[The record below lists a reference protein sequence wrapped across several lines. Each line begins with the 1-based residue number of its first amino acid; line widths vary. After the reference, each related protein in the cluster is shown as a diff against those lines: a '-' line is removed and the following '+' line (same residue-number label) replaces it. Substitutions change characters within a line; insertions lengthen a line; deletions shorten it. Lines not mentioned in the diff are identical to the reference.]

1 MQKQTWDNFGDILTA
16 LEETWPA
23 AARQTIGPWII
34 RDGQEGGKRVSA
46 ATPNSDWTQADIQ
59 TAEAA
64 MRDLG
69 QTPLFM
75 ITDQDQ
81 NLDHALANAGYDI
94 IDPVN
99 IYSNSVDTLT
109 TERPPKVSM
118 FSVWPPLAIE
128 IDMWAEGD
136 ISDARVN
143 VMKRVQ
149 GPKTSILA
157 RWNDHPAGVGFAA
170 THGRDAFVHAVE
182 IRTQQRHQGV
192 ASWLMKHAAFWAAE
206 QVASRLNV
214 ACTKAN
220 VAANAL
226 YRSIGMKVV
235 GEYHY
240 RMKG

>member
-1 MQKQTWDNFGDILTA
+1 MQKQTWDDFGDILTS

-23 AARQTIGPWII
+23 AARLNLGPWII
-34 RDGQEGGKRVSA
+34 RDGQGGGKRVSA
-46 ATPNSDWTQADIQ
+46 ATPKSIWTPKDIEQAE
-59 TAEAA
+59 TA
-64 MRDLG
+64 MQDLEK
-69 QTPLFM
+69 TPLFM
-75 ITDQDQ
+75 ITEQDLD
-81 NLDHALANAGYDI
+81 LDHALANAGYDV

-99 IYSNSVDTLT
+99 IYSTTIDTMI

-128 IDMWAEGD
+128 IDMWAEGG

-170 THGRDAFVHAVE
+170 VHGKDAFVHAVE
-182 IRTQQRHQGV
+182 IRRHQRHQGV
-192 ASWLMKHAAFWAAE
+192 ASWLMKQAAFWAAE
-206 QVASRLNV
+206 QGASRLNV

-226 YRSIGMKVV
+226 YRSISMKVV

-240 RMKG
+240 RTKG

>member
-1 MQKQTWDNFGDILTA
+1 MQKQTWDDFGDILTA
-16 LEETWPA
+16 LDATWPA
-23 AARQTIGPWII
+23 AARQSIGPWII

-46 ATPNSDWTQADIQ
+46 ATPNSDWTPADIQ
-59 TAEAA
+59 TAEAT

-75 ITDQDQ
+75 IINQDHD
-81 NLDHALANAGYDI
+81 LDHALADTGYDI
-94 IDPVN
+94 VDPVN
-99 IYSNSVDTLT
+99 IYSTSVDTLT
-109 TERPPKVSM
+109 IERPPKVSM

-128 IDMWAEGD
+128 IDMWAEGG

-157 RWNDHPAGVGFAA
+157 RWNDYPAGVGFAA
-170 THGRDAFVHAVE
+170 VHGKDAFVHAVE
-182 IRTQQRHQGV
+182 IRAAQRQQGV
-192 ASWLMKHAAFWAAE
+192 ASWLMKQAAFWAAE
-206 QVASRLNV
+206 QGVSRLNV

>member
-1 MQKQTWDNFGDILTA
+1 MQKQTWDDFGDILTA

-23 AARQTIGPWII
+23 AARRTTGPWII
-34 RDGQEGGKRVSA
+34 RYGQGGGKRVSA

-64 MRDLG
+64 MHDLG

-81 NLDHALANAGYDI
+81 GLDQALADAGYDI
-94 IDPVN
+94 VDPVN
-99 IYSNSVDTLT
+99 IYSTSADTLT
-109 TERPPKVSM
+109 TELPPKVSM

-128 IDMWAEGD
+128 IDIWSEGG

-149 GPKTSILA
+149 GPKISILA

-170 THGRDAFVHAVE
+170 LHGKNAFVHAVE
-182 IRTQQRHQGV
+182 IRSTQRQQGV
-192 ASWLMKHAAFWAAE
+192 ATWLMKQAAFWAAE
-206 QVASRLNV
+206 QGASRLNV

-226 YRSIGMKVV
+226 YRSIGMRVV

>member
-1 MQKQTWDNFGDILTA
+1 MQKQTWDDFGDILIA

-23 AARQTIGPWII
+23 VARHTMDPWTI
-34 RDGQEGGKRVSA
+34 RDGQGGGKRVSA
-46 ATPNSDWTQADIQ
+46 ATPNSYWTQADIQ
-59 TAEAA
+59 AAETA
-64 MRDLG
+64 MQDLG

-75 ITDQDQ
+75 VIDQDQ
-81 NLDHALANAGYDI
+81 DLDRALAGAGYDI
-94 IDPVN
+94 VDPVN
-99 IYSNSVDTLT
+99 IYSTSVDTLT

-128 IDMWAEGD
+128 IDMWAEGG
-136 ISDARVN
+136 ISDARFN

-157 RWNDHPAGVGFAA
+157 RWNDNPAGVGFAA
-170 THGRDAFVHAVE
+170 VHGKDAFVHAVE
-182 IRTQQRHQGV
+182 IRSTQRQRGV
-192 ASWLMKHAAFWAAE
+192 ASWLMKQAAFWAAE
-206 QVASRLNV
+206 QGASRLNV

>member
-1 MQKQTWDNFGDILTA
+1 MQKQTWDDFGDILIA
-16 LEETWPA
+16 LDATWPA

-34 RDGQEGGKRVSA
+34 REGQCGGKRVSA
-46 ATPNSDWTQADIQ
+46 ATPSSDWTPADIQ
-59 TAEAA
+59 RAEAA

-75 ITDQDQ
+75 ITKQDQ
-81 NLDHALANAGYDI
+81 NLDHALANAGYEI

-99 IYSNSVDTLT
+99 IYSTSVDTLT

-128 IDMWAEGD
+128 IDMWAEGG

-143 VMKRVQ
+143 VMNRVQ

-170 THGRDAFVHAVE
+170 VYGKDTFVHAVE
-182 IRTQQRHQGV
+182 IRSTQRQQGV
-192 ASWLMKHAAFWAAE
+192 ASWLMKQAAFWAAE
-206 QVASRLNV
+206 HGSSRLNV

-226 YRSIGMKVV
+226 YRSIDMKVV

>member
-1 MQKQTWDNFGDILTA
+1 MQKQTWDDFGDILTTLDA
-16 LEETWPA
+16 TWPA
-23 AARQTIGPWII
+23 AARQTMGPWII
-34 RDGQEGGKRVSA
+34 RDGQGGGKRVSA
-46 ATPNSDWTQADIQ
+46 ATPQSNWTPADIQ

-64 MRDLG
+64 MHDLE

-81 NLDHALANAGYDI
+81 GLDQALAYAGYDI
-94 IDPVN
+94 VDPVN
-99 IYSNSVDTLT
+99 IYSTSVGTLT

-128 IDMWAEGD
+128 IDMWADGS
-136 ISDARVN
+136 ISEARVN
-143 VMKRVQ
+143 VMKRVR

-170 THGRDAFVHAVE
+170 VHGNDAFVHAVE
-182 IRTQQRHQGV
+182 IRNDQRQQGV
-192 ASWLMKHAAFWAAE
+192 ASWLMKQAAFWATE
-206 QVASRLNV
+206 QGANRLNV

>member
-1 MQKQTWDNFGDILTA
+1 MQKQTWDDFGNILTA
-16 LEETWPA
+16 LDATWPA
-23 AARQTIGPWII
+23 AARQVMGPWII
-34 RDGQEGGKRVSA
+34 RDGQGGGKRVSA
-46 ATPNSDWTQADIQ
+46 ATPNSDWTPADIQ
-59 TAEAA
+59 TAEVA
-64 MRDLG
+64 MQDLG

-75 ITDQDQ
+75 ITDKDQ
-81 NLDHALANAGYDI
+81 HLDQALAKAGYDI
-94 IDPVN
+94 VDPVN
-99 IYSNSVDTLT
+99 IYSTCADTLT

-128 IDMWAEGD
+128 IDMWAEGG

-170 THGRDAFVHAVE
+170 VHGKHAFVHAVE
-182 IRTQQRHQGV
+182 IRSTQCQKGV
-192 ASWLMKHAAFWAAE
+192 ASWLTKQAAFWAAE
-206 QVASRLNV
+206 QGASRLNV

-220 VAANAL
+220 MAANAL

>member
-1 MQKQTWDNFGDILTA
+1 MQKQTWDDFGDILTA
-16 LEETWPA
+16 LDATWPA
-23 AARQTIGPWII
+23 AARQSIGPWII

-46 ATPNSDWTQADIQ
+46 ATPNSDWTPTDIQ
-59 TAEAA
+59 TAEAT

-75 ITDQDQ
+75 IIDQDHD
-81 NLDHALANAGYDI
+81 LDHALADTGYDI
-94 IDPVN
+94 VDPVN
-99 IYSNSVDTLT
+99 IYSTSVHTLT
-109 TERPPKVSM
+109 IERPPKVSM

-128 IDMWAEGD
+128 IDMWAEGG
-136 ISDARVN
+136 ISDARVD

-170 THGRDAFVHAVE
+170 VHGKDAFVHAVE
-182 IRTQQRHQGV
+182 IRAAQRQQGV
-192 ASWLMKHAAFWAAE
+192 ASWLMKQAAFWAAE
-206 QVASRLNV
+206 QGASRLNV

>member
-1 MQKQTWDNFGDILTA
+1 MQKQTWDDFGDILTA
-16 LEETWPA
+16 LDATWPA
-23 AARQTIGPWII
+23 AARQTMGPWII
-34 RDGQEGGKRVSA
+34 RDGQGGGKRVSA
-46 ATPNSDWTQADIQ
+46 ATPQSDWTPADIQ
-59 TAEAA
+59 TAEVA
-64 MRDLG
+64 MQDLG

-75 ITDQDQ
+75 ITDKDP
-81 NLDHALANAGYDI
+81 NLDQALATAGYDI
-94 IDPVN
+94 VDPVN
-99 IYSNSVDTLT
+99 IYSTSVDTLT

-128 IDMWAEGD
+128 IDMWAEGG

-149 GPKTSILA
+149 GPKHLFW
-157 RWNDHPAGVGFAA
+157 RAGMITPRGRFCGF
-170 THGRDAFVHAVE
+170 HGNDAFVHAVE
-182 IRTQQRHQGV
+182 IRNHQRQQGV
-192 ASWLMKHAAFWAAE
+192 ASWLMKQAAFWAAE
-206 QVASRLNV
+206 QGASRLNV

>member
-1 MQKQTWDNFGDILTA
+1 MQKQTWDDFGDILTTLDA
-16 LEETWPA
+16 TWPA
-23 AARQTIGPWII
+23 AARQTMGPWII
-34 RDGQEGGKRVSA
+34 RDGQGGGKRVSA
-46 ATPNSDWTQADIQ
+46 ATPQSNWTPADIQ
-59 TAEAA
+59 TAEVA
-64 MRDLG
+64 MQDLG

-75 ITDQDQ
+75 ITDKDP
-81 NLDHALANAGYDI
+81 NLDQALATAGYDI
-94 IDPVN
+94 VDPVN
-99 IYSNSVDTLT
+99 IYSTSVDTLT

-128 IDMWAEGD
+128 IDMWAEGG

-143 VMKRVQ
+143 VMKRVH

-170 THGRDAFVHAVE
+170 IHGNDAFVHAVE
-182 IRTQQRHQGV
+182 IRNHQRQQGV
-192 ASWLMKHAAFWAAE
+192 ARWLMKQAAFWAAE
-206 QVASRLNV
+206 QEASRLNV

-220 VAANAL
+220 MAANAL

>member
-1 MQKQTWDNFGDILTA
+1 MQKQTWDDFGDILIA
-16 LEETWPA
+16 LEATWPA

-34 RDGQEGGKRVSA
+34 RDGQGGGKRVSA
-46 ATPNSDWTQADIQ
+46 ATPNSDWTSQDIRWAQ
-59 TAEAA
+59 TA

-81 NLDHALANAGYDI
+81 HLDHALANAGYDI
-94 IDPVN
+94 VDPVN
-99 IYSNSVDTLT
+99 IYSTSVDTLT

-128 IDMWAEGD
+128 IDMWAEGG
-136 ISDARVN
+136 ITDARVN
-143 VMKRVQ
+143 VMKRVPA
-149 GPKTSILA
+149 PKTSILA

-170 THGRDAFVHAVE
+170 VHGKHAFVHAVE
-182 IRTQQRHQGV
+182 IRSHQRQQGV
-192 ASWLMKHAAFWAAE
+192 AGWLMKQAAFWAAE
-206 QVASRLNV
+206 QGASRLNI

>member
-1 MQKQTWDNFGDILTA
+1 T
-16 LEETWPA
+16 
-23 AARQTIGPWII
+23 
-34 RDGQEGGKRVSA
+34 
-46 ATPNSDWTQADIQ
+46 
-59 TAEAA
+59 
-64 MRDLG
+64 
-69 QTPLFM
+69 
-75 ITDQDQ
+75 
-81 NLDHALANAGYDI
+81 
-94 IDPVN
+94 
-99 IYSNSVDTLT
+99 SVDTLT

-128 IDMWAEGD
+128 IDMWAEGG

-143 VMKRVQ
+143 VMKRVH

-170 THGRDAFVHAVE
+170 IHGNDAFVHAVE
-182 IRTQQRHQGV
+182 IRNHQRQQGV
-192 ASWLMKHAAFWAAE
+192 ARWLMKQAAFWAAE
-206 QVASRLNV
+206 QEASRLNV

-220 VAANAL
+220 MAANAL

>member
-1 MQKQTWDNFGDILTA
+1 MQKQTRDDFGDILTA
-16 LEETWPA
+16 LDATWPA
-23 AARQTIGPWII
+23 AARQSIGPWII

-46 ATPNSDWTQADIQ
+46 ATPNSDWTPADIQ
-59 TAEAA
+59 TAEAT

-75 ITDQDQ
+75 IIDQDHD
-81 NLDHALANAGYDI
+81 LDHALADAGYDI
-94 IDPVN
+94 VDPVN
-99 IYSNSVDTLT
+99 IYSTSVDTLT
-109 TERPPKVSM
+109 IERPPKVSM

-128 IDMWAEGD
+128 IDMWDAGG

-170 THGRDAFVHAVE
+170 VHGKDAFVHAVE
-182 IRTQQRHQGV
+182 IRAAQRQQGV
-192 ASWLMKHAAFWAAE
+192 ASWLMKQAAFWAAE
-206 QVASRLNV
+206 QGASRLNV

>member
-1 MQKQTWDNFGDILTA
+1 MVKG
-16 LEETWPA
+16 A
-23 AARQTIGPWII
+23 ANAFQP
-34 RDGQEGGKRVSA
+34 QH
-46 ATPNSDWTQADIQ
+46 PNSNWTPADIQ
-59 TAEAA
+59 TAEVA
-64 MRDLG
+64 MQDLG

-75 ITDQDQ
+75 ITDKDQ
-81 NLDHALANAGYDI
+81 NLDQALATAGYDI
-94 IDPVN
+94 VDPVN
-99 IYSNSVDTLT
+99 IYSTSVDTLT

-128 IDMWAEGD
+128 IDMWAEGG

-170 THGRDAFVHAVE
+170 VHGNDAFVHAVE
-182 IRTQQRHQGV
+182 IRNHQRQQGV
-192 ASWLMKHAAFWAAE
+192 ASWLMKQAAFWAAE
-206 QVASRLNV
+206 QGASRLNV

>member
-1 MQKQTWDNFGDILTA
+1 MQKQTWDDFGDILTA
-16 LEETWPA
+16 LEETWPT
-23 AARQTIGPWII
+23 AARQTMGPWII
-34 RDGQEGGKRVSA
+34 RDGQGGGKRVSA
-46 ATPNSDWTQADIQ
+46 ASPNSYWTQADIQ
-59 TAEAA
+59 VAETA
-64 MRDLG
+64 MQDLG

-75 ITDQDQ
+75 IIDQDLD
-81 NLDHALANAGYDI
+81 LDHALADTGYDI
-94 IDPVN
+94 VDPVN
-99 IYSNSVDTLT
+99 IYSTSVDTLT
-109 TERPPKVSM
+109 IERPPKVSM

-128 IDMWAEGD
+128 IDMWAEGG

-170 THGRDAFVHAVE
+170 VHGKDAFVHALE
-182 IRTQQRHQGV
+182 IRNHQRQQGV
-192 ASWLMKHAAFWAAE
+192 ASWLMKQAAVWTAE
-206 QVASRLNV
+206 QGASRLNV

-226 YRSIGMKVV
+226 YHSIGMKVV

>member
-1 MQKQTWDNFGDILTA
+1 MQKQTWDDFGDILTA
-16 LEETWPA
+16 LDATWPA
-23 AARQTIGPWII
+23 AARQVIGPWII
-34 RDGQEGGKRVSA
+34 RDGQGGGKRVSA

-69 QTPLFM
+69 QTPFFM
-75 ITDQDQ
+75 TTDQDQ
-81 NLDHALANAGYDI
+81 ILDHTLADAGYDMV
-94 IDPVN
+94 DPVN
-99 IYSNSVDTLT
+99 IYSTSVDTLT

-128 IDMWAEGD
+128 IDMWAEGG

-182 IRTQQRHQGV
+182 IRTQKRQQGV

-206 QVASRLNV
+206 QGASRLNV
-214 ACTKAN
+214 ACTKSN

>member
-1 MQKQTWDNFGDILTA
+1 MQKQTWDDFGDILTA
-16 LEETWPA
+16 LDATWPA
-23 AARQTIGPWII
+23 AARQSIGPWII

-46 ATPNSDWTQADIQ
+46 ATPNSDWTPTDIQ
-59 TAEAA
+59 TAEAT

-75 ITDQDQ
+75 IIDQDHD
-81 NLDHALANAGYDI
+81 LDHALADTGYDI
-94 IDPVN
+94 VDPVN
-99 IYSNSVDTLT
+99 IYSTSVDTLT
-109 TERPPKVSM
+109 IARPPKVSM

-128 IDMWAEGD
+128 IDMWAEGG

-170 THGRDAFVHAVE
+170 VHGKDAFVHAVE
-182 IRTQQRHQGV
+182 IRAAQRQQGV
-192 ASWLMKHAAFWAAE
+192 ASWLMKQAAFWAAE
-206 QVASRLNV
+206 QGASRLNV

>member
-1 MQKQTWDNFGDILTA
+1 MQKQTWDDFGDILTA
-16 LEETWPA
+16 LDATWPA
-23 AARQTIGPWII
+23 AARQSIGPWII
-34 RDGQEGGKRVSA
+34 RNGQEGGKRVSA
-46 ATPNSDWTQADIQ
+46 ATPNSDWTPADIQ
-59 TAEAA
+59 TAEAT

-75 ITDQDQ
+75 IIHQDHD
-81 NLDHALANAGYDI
+81 LDHALADTGYDI
-94 IDPVN
+94 VDPVN
-99 IYSNSVDTLT
+99 IYSTSVHNLT
-109 TERPPKVSM
+109 IERPPKVSM

-128 IDMWAEGD
+128 IDMWAEGG

-170 THGRDAFVHAVE
+170 VHGKDAFVHAVE
-182 IRTQQRHQGV
+182 IRAAQRQQGV
-192 ASWLMKHAAFWAAE
+192 ASWLMKQAAFWAAE
-206 QVASRLNV
+206 QGASRLNV

>member
-1 MQKQTWDNFGDILTA
+1 MQKQTWDDFGDILTA

-23 AARQTIGPWII
+23 ADRQTIGPWII
-34 RDGQEGGKRVSA
+34 RDGQGGGKRVSA
-46 ATPNSDWTQADIQ
+46 ATPNSSWTHDDIQ
-59 TAEAA
+59 TAESA
-64 MRDLG
+64 MKSLK

-81 NLDHALANAGYDI
+81 DLDHALAHAGYKI

-99 IYSNSVDTLT
+99 IYSTAIDTLT
-109 TERPPKVSM
+109 TKRPPKVSM

-128 IDMWAEGD
+128 IDMWAEGG
-136 ISDARVN
+136 IGAPRIN
-143 VMKRVQ
+143 VMNRVQ

-170 THGRDAFVHAVE
+170 IHGIDAYVHAVE
-182 IRTQQRHQGV
+182 IRAHQRHQGV
-192 ASWLMKHAAFWAAE
+192 ASWLMKQAAFWASE
-206 QVASRLNV
+206 QGATRINV

-220 VAANAL
+220 AAANAL
-226 YRSIGMKVV
+226 YHSIGMKVV

-240 RMKG
+240 RTKG

>member
-1 MQKQTWDNFGDILTA
+1 MQKQTWDDFGDILTA
-16 LEETWPA
+16 LDATWPA
-23 AARQTIGPWII
+23 AARQSIGPWII

-46 ATPNSDWTQADIQ
+46 ATPNSNWTPADIQ
-59 TAEAA
+59 TAEAT

-75 ITDQDQ
+75 ILDQDHD
-81 NLDHALANAGYDI
+81 LDHALADTGYDI
-94 IDPVN
+94 VDPVN
-99 IYSNSVDTLT
+99 IYSTSVDTLT
-109 TERPPKVSM
+109 IERPPKVSM

-128 IDMWAEGD
+128 IDMWAEGG

-170 THGRDAFVHAVE
+170 VHGKDAFVHAVE
-182 IRTQQRHQGV
+182 IRAAQRQQGV
-192 ASWLMKHAAFWAAE
+192 ASWLMKQAAFWAAE
-206 QVASRLNV
+206 QGASRLNV

>member
-1 MQKQTWDNFGDILTA
+1 MQKQTWDNYGDILTA
-16 LEETWPA
+16 LDATWPA
-23 AARQTIGPWII
+23 AARRSTGPWII
-34 RDGQEGGKRVSA
+34 RDGQGGGKRVSA
-46 ATPNSDWTQADIQ
+46 ATPNSDWTPADIQ

-64 MRDLG
+64 MHDLE

-81 NLDHALANAGYDI
+81 GLDQALAYAGYDI
-94 IDPVN
+94 VDPVN
-99 IYSNSVDTLT
+99 IYSTSVGTLT

-128 IDMWAEGD
+128 IDMWADGS
-136 ISDARVN
+136 ISEARVN
-143 VMKRVQ
+143 VMKRVR

-170 THGRDAFVHAVE
+170 VHGNDAFVHAVE
-182 IRTQQRHQGV
+182 IRNHQRQQGV
-192 ASWLMKHAAFWAAE
+192 ARWLMKQAAFWAAE
-206 QVASRLNV
+206 QGASQLNV

>member
-1 MQKQTWDNFGDILTA
+1 MQKQTWDDFGDILTA
-16 LEETWPA
+16 LDATWPA
-23 AARQTIGPWII
+23 AARQSIGPWII

-46 ATPNSDWTQADIQ
+46 ATPNSDWTPADIQ
-59 TAEAA
+59 TAETT

-75 ITDQDQ
+75 IIDQDHD
-81 NLDHALANAGYDI
+81 LDHALADTGYDI
-94 IDPVN
+94 VDPVN
-99 IYSNSVDTLT
+99 IYSTSVDTLT
-109 TERPPKVSM
+109 IERPPKVSM

-128 IDMWAEGD
+128 IDMWAEGG
-136 ISDARVN
+136 ISDARFN

-170 THGRDAFVHAVE
+170 VHGKHAFVHAVE
-182 IRTQQRHQGV
+182 IRSTQRQKGV
-192 ASWLMKHAAFWAAE
+192 ASWLMKQAAFWAAE
-206 QVASRLNV
+206 QGASRLNV

>member
-1 MQKQTWDNFGDILTA
+1 MQKQTWDDFGDILTA
-16 LEETWPA
+16 LDATWPA
-23 AARQTIGPWII
+23 AARQTIDPWII
-34 RDGQEGGKRVSA
+34 RDGQGGGKRVSA

-69 QTPLFM
+69 QTRLFM

-99 IYSNSVDTLT
+99 IYSTSVDTLT

-128 IDMWAEGD
+128 TDMWAEGG

-170 THGRDAFVHAVE
+170 VHGKDAFVHAVE
-182 IRTQQRHQGV
+182 IRNHQRQQGV
-192 ASWLMKHAAFWAAE
+192 ASWLMKQAAFWAAE
-206 QVASRLNV
+206 QGASRLNV

-220 VAANAL
+220 MAANAL

>member
-1 MQKQTWDNFGDILTA
+1 MQKQTWDDFGDILTA
-16 LEETWPA
+16 LDATWPA
-23 AARQTIGPWII
+23 AARQSIGPWII

-46 ATPNSDWTQADIQ
+46 ATPNSDWTPADIQ
-59 TAEAA
+59 TAETT
-64 MRDLG
+64 MRNLG

-75 ITDQDQ
+75 IIDQDHD
-81 NLDHALANAGYDI
+81 LDHALAVTGYDI
-94 IDPVN
+94 VDPVN
-99 IYSNSVDTLT
+99 IYSTSVDPLT
-109 TERPPKVSM
+109 IERPPKVSM

-128 IDMWAEGD
+128 IDMWAEGG

-143 VMKRVQ
+143 VMKRVH

-170 THGRDAFVHAVE
+170 IHGNDAFVHAVE
-182 IRTQQRHQGV
+182 IRNHQRQQGV
-192 ASWLMKHAAFWAAE
+192 ASWLMKQAAFWAAE
-206 QVASRLNV
+206 QGASRLNV

-220 VAANAL
+220 MAANAL

>member
-1 MQKQTWDNFGDILTA
+1 MQKQTWDDFGDILTTLDA
-16 LEETWPA
+16 TWPA
-23 AARQTIGPWII
+23 AARQTMGPWII
-34 RDGQEGGKRVSA
+34 RDGQGGGKRVSA
-46 ATPNSDWTQADIQ
+46 ATPQSNWTPADIQ
-59 TAEAA
+59 TAEVA
-64 MRDLG
+64 MQDLG

-75 ITDQDQ
+75 ITDKDP
-81 NLDHALANAGYDI
+81 NLDQALATAGYDI
-94 IDPVN
+94 VDPVN
-99 IYSNSVDTLT
+99 IYSTSVNTLT

-128 IDMWAEGD
+128 IDMWAEGG

-143 VMKRVQ
+143 VMKRVH

-170 THGRDAFVHAVE
+170 IHGNDAFVHAVE
-182 IRTQQRHQGV
+182 IRNHQRQQGV
-192 ASWLMKHAAFWAAE
+192 ARWLMKQAAFWAAE
-206 QVASRLNV
+206 QEASRLNV

-220 VAANAL
+220 MAANAL

>member
-1 MQKQTWDNFGDILTA
+1 MVK
-16 LEETWPA
+16 
-23 AARQTIGPWII
+23 
-34 RDGQEGGKRVSA
+34 GGKRVSA

-59 TAEAA
+59 TAEVA
-64 MRDLG
+64 MQDLG

-75 ITDQDQ
+75 ITDKDP
-81 NLDHALANAGYDI
+81 NLDQALATAGYDI
-94 IDPVN
+94 VDPVN
-99 IYSNSVDTLT
+99 IYSTSVDTLT

-118 FSVWPPLAIE
+118 FSVWPPLTVE
-128 IDMWAEGD
+128 IDMWAEEG

-170 THGRDAFVHAVE
+170 VHGNDAFVHAVE
-182 IRTQQRHQGV
+182 IRNHQRQQGV
-192 ASWLMKHAAFWAAE
+192 AGWLMKQAAFWAAE
-206 QVASRLNV
+206 QGASRLNV

>member
-1 MQKQTWDNFGDILTA
+1 MQKQTWDDFGDILTTLDA
-16 LEETWPA
+16 TWPA
-23 AARQTIGPWII
+23 AARQTMGPWII
-34 RDGQEGGKRVSA
+34 RDGQGGGKRVSA
-46 ATPNSDWTQADIQ
+46 ATPQSNWTPADIQ
-59 TAEAA
+59 TAEVA
-64 MRDLG
+64 MQDLG

-75 ITDQDQ
+75 ITDKDP
-81 NLDHALANAGYDI
+81 NLDQALATAGYDI
-94 IDPVN
+94 VDPVN
-99 IYSNSVDTLT
+99 IYSTSVNTLT

-128 IDMWAEGD
+128 IDMWAEGG

-170 THGRDAFVHAVE
+170 AHGNDAFVHAVE
-182 IRTQQRHQGV
+182 IPNHQRQQGV

-206 QVASRLNV
+206 QGASRLNA

>member
-1 MQKQTWDNFGDILTA
+1 MQKQTWDDFGDILTA
-16 LEETWPA
+16 LDATWPA
-23 AARQTIGPWII
+23 AARESIGPWII

-46 ATPNSDWTQADIQ
+46 ATPNSDWTPADIQ
-59 TAEAA
+59 TAEAT

-75 ITDQDQ
+75 IIDQDHD
-81 NLDHALANAGYDI
+81 LDHALADTGYDI
-94 IDPVN
+94 VDPVN
-99 IYSNSVDTLT
+99 IYSTSVDTLT
-109 TERPPKVSM
+109 IERPPKVSM

-128 IDMWAEGD
+128 IDMWAEGG

-170 THGRDAFVHAVE
+170 VHGKDAFVHAVE
-182 IRTQQRHQGV
+182 IRAAQRQQGV
-192 ASWLMKHAAFWAAE
+192 ASWLMKQAAFWAAE
-206 QVASRLNV
+206 QGASRLNV

>member
-1 MQKQTWDNFGDILTA
+1 MQKKTWDNYGDILTA
-16 LEETWPA
+16 LDATWPA
-23 AARQTIGPWII
+23 AARRSTGPWII
-34 RDGQEGGKRVSA
+34 RDGQGGGKRVSA
-46 ATPNSDWTQADIQ
+46 ATPNSDWTPADIQ

-64 MRDLG
+64 MHDLE

-81 NLDHALANAGYDI
+81 GLDQALAYAGYDI
-94 IDPVN
+94 VDPVN
-99 IYSNSVDTLT
+99 IYSTSVGTLT

-128 IDMWAEGD
+128 IDMWADGS
-136 ISDARVN
+136 ISEARVN

-170 THGRDAFVHAVE
+170 VHGNDAFVHAVE
-182 IRTQQRHQGV
+182 IRNDQRQQGV
-192 ASWLMKHAAFWAAE
+192 ASWLMKQAAFWATE
-206 QVASRLNV
+206 QGANRLNV

>member
-1 MQKQTWDNFGDILTA
+1 MQKQTWDDFGDILTA
-16 LEETWPA
+16 LDATWPA
-23 AARQTIGPWII
+23 AARQSIGPWII

-46 ATPNSDWTQADIQ
+46 ATPNSDWTPADIQ
-59 TAEAA
+59 TAEAT

-75 ITDQDQ
+75 IIDQDHD
-81 NLDHALANAGYDI
+81 LDHALADTGYDI
-94 IDPVN
+94 VDPVN
-99 IYSNSVDTLT
+99 IYSTSVDTLT
-109 TERPPKVSM
+109 IERPPKVSM

-128 IDMWAEGD
+128 IDMWAEGG

-143 VMKRVQ
+143 VMKRVH

-170 THGRDAFVHAVE
+170 IHGNDAFVHAVE
-182 IRTQQRHQGV
+182 IRNHQRQQGV
-192 ASWLMKHAAFWAAE
+192 ARWLMKQAAFWAAE
-206 QVASRLNV
+206 QEASRLNV

-220 VAANAL
+220 MAANAL